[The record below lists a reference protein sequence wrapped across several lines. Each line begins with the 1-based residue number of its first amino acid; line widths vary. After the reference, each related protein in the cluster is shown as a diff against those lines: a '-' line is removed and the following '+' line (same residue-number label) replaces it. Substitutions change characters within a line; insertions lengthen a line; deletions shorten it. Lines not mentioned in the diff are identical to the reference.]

1 MQNEGGSSMTG
12 KQGTST
18 ILMGLILAVLAV
30 GVRAET
36 LQERINA
43 AKPGDV
49 VEVAAGVYQE
59 TLDIKP
65 GVWLAGAGPDQT
77 VLDAGGA
84 ATAVK
89 LRHQAVLAGFT
100 VRNAVTG
107 VTGADGF
114 TGLFNCR
121 ITGMRAMPVSLGRG
135 GAVVANCWIEG
146 NGISIGVLLNACNA
160 WLVNNTISGHAEG
173 VRASNYF
180 DPTLRENRILDNKT
194 GLAVGPGMQAILEK
208 NLFARNSAEDVKG
221 QTAPAADP
229 ATGVPE
235 AASQPTPLA
244 LDACHQMM
252 KKAEED
258 QVTRHPL
265 LVYDLGETLGA
276 FDVTAFFNWANFA
289 VSASEPQT
297 TQIQQYEAYDLVG
310 EKPLAT
316 QFLADYSTQKLPT
329 VLVNNPTLLEQGS
342 YRYALQN
349 RYVNPASYS
358 QEDSGARV
366 FKRETTVTNLQV
378 VLPAGQIPTA
388 VNYPATFERKDGRV
402 VVKIVSIGTKK
413 LEVKMQ
419 AAEAGND
426 PYHLLAQ

>member
-1 MQNEGGSSMTG
+1 
-12 KQGTST
+12 
-18 ILMGLILAVLAV
+18 
-30 GVRAET
+30 
-36 LQERINA
+36 
-43 AKPGDV
+43 
-49 VEVAAGVYQE
+49 
-59 TLDIKP
+59 
-65 GVWLAGAGPDQT
+65 
-77 VLDAGGA
+77 
-84 ATAVK
+84 
-89 LRHQAVLAGFT
+89 
-100 VRNAVTG
+100 
-107 VTGADGF
+107 
-114 TGLFNCR
+114 
-121 ITGMRAMPVSLGRG
+121 
-135 GAVVANCWIEG
+135 
-146 NGISIGVLLNACNA
+146 
-160 WLVNNTISGHAEG
+160 
-173 VRASNYF
+173 
-180 DPTLRENRILDNKT
+180 
-194 GLAVGPGMQAILEK
+194 
-208 NLFARNSAEDVKG
+208 
-221 QTAPAADP
+221 
-229 ATGVPE
+229 
-235 AASQPTPLA
+235 
-244 LDACHQMM
+244 
-252 KKAEED
+252 AEED